1 MLLYLCKTNTF
12 SLYSYPKP
20 EKLDVYK
27 GDNYF
32 EPNESEIPDLST
44 GNFIFYPNNI
54 KQFT

>member
-54 KQFT
+54 K